1 MAAVMLDALRALYDS
16 TDGPN
21 WDLSS
26 GRAEWNF
33 TAGANPCAER
43 WQGVTCLGCSNGGQ
57 CFVSKLQLPSFNLV
71 GTLPAALGNLTG
83 LSELVL
89 NSNSLSGSLP
99 PELGNMASLQVLDL
113 SSNALTGSLPPE
125 L

>member
-21 WDLSS
+21 WLWGDLSS

-33 TAGANPCAER
+33 KPGANPCAER
-43 WQGVTCLGCSNGGQ
+43 WQGVTCGGCSNGGE

-71 GTLPAALGNLTG
+71 GTLPAALGNLKG
-83 LSELVL
+83 LSELDL
-89 NSNSLSGSLP
+89 NSNSL
-99 PELGNMASLQVLDL
+99 
-113 SSNALTGSLPPE
+113 
-125 L
+125 